1 MEFYKRVLKLH
12 HFRNLGRKSP
22 TELLLNS
29 SFEKHGGLVIL
40 VGENNVG
47 KSNVLEALT
56 IFNDADIKLCSEED
70 YFKNHKKDTL
80 LSLEEETILDRKITG
95 FSCVDLKI
103 QTKEVNK
110 GLKELSKTLISYPFE
125 KHVEALGEQ
134 CNNSVY
140 IPTNNNDY
148 SKICTLVSNF
158 INLITSYNSLGL
170 FLHFYKEKLKL
181 SEFVTEYANATN
193 NLFFKEL
200 IKHVSGN
207 SEWIKNFCQCIK
219 EIIKHNTP
227 DKKYNTD
234 EFFVMRQHKQNQLAK
249 IYSCF
254 KKLSEGEIKP
264 KDVEY
269 ILKKLEELDKIFKTT
284 DFTKFTPKTEALL
297 NEQSQEKLS
306 EFVKEMI
313 EKIDEKYPINENFK
327 QQFRTFRLNIGNLK
341 KEIKNSL
348 KNLDKIGED
357 FERKKERLIR
367 EIENDCKNQKV
378 LKFNY
383 DVLLDNIQQ
392 ICKNYI
398 ASHAVNDVSKDI
410 KSMMCQLYLKKIDLL
425 VNSEIEQYRYNDF
438 LESARKFLWEDI
450 KTLDEKSGVHLFPKN
465 IGEIKDKFE
474 TNKEKFKQS
483 KNYSEFAEYCRE
495 CNPYTA
501 FQNLKN
507 KVQFPLSGGLSY
519 KSYKLVPTM
528 KEYKEPKIT
537 DNDFKAVLFT
547 CIDYS
552 SLSEFDQWDWFF
564 RNSLF
569 RKMDFHPNAI
579 WNFFG
584 SILKD
589 GQALQII
596 MFDKN
601 NDLVIYDSEK
611 SFNIPKKYLQEID
624 QELLKEI
631 RQSKHLFP
639 IEVKRKYNNNVCQF
653 EFFKKDT
660 SHLLFKVNFTE
671 ILENLAEILEY
682 NMQLKIDSLITKEFN
697 KLLAI
702 AEDSSQNSYQLKIH
716 VRHNNKFYDYSKKS
730 TAYEIKLEIH
740 DCRKSHDHNEPI
752 ILSQQST
759 GFQWA
764 FNFMFG
770 FLYNVGSDFS
780 FNKNIIYVMDE
791 PATHLSVP
799 ARKEFRRF
807 LKEYAHKNHVTFVL
821 ATHDPFLVDTD
832 HLDEIRIV
840 EKETEGSVIKNHFN
854 YPLNNAGKD
863 SDALDKIKRSL
874 GVGQHVFHNP
884 QKHRIIFV
892 EGITDYC
899 YLSAFKLYFNER
911 EYKDNP
917 IPFTFLPISGLKNNP
932 NDMEETIKKLCKLD
946 NHPIVLTDDDRKCVF
961 NQKATSERFK
971 KANEEMHDPIRILQL
986 SKCDENFKQIED
998 CFSANDRKKYAK
1010 NKQMEL
1016 AMAFKTRLLYGE
1028 KDDVVSEETKKN
1040 FLKLFEWIKKEC
1052 NNPTIKKEY
1061 IKFDYNT
1068 PRIIIERILMFKK
1081 MCLSLIAISGV
1092 CVGAKDLDFKLD
1104 YRATGGKLMGK
1115 MTDSSLLSI
1124 TSMNDEPVVIKNLI
1138 VNRGNSCEAT
1148 KKVEPK
1154 LGDKFKKE
1162 KLFDHEL
1169 KYSQQIFYRLDCKP
1183 NQLLEVKIITDKGE
1197 YYHKF
1202 SK

>member
-22 TELLLNS
+22 TGLLLNS

-56 IFNDADIKLCSEED
+56 IFNDADVKLCSEEY

-80 LSLEEETILDRKITG
+80 LSLEEEAILDHKITD
-95 FSCVDLKI
+95 FSCMDLRI
-103 QTKEVNK
+103 QSKEVNK
-110 GLKELSKTLISYPFE
+110 GLKELSKTLIVYPFS
-125 KHVEALGEQ
+125 AFIGEF
-134 CNNSVY
+134 
-140 IPTNNNDY
+140 I
-148 SKICTLVSNF
+148 KLVM
-158 INLITSYNSLGL
+158 SYGILDS
-170 FLHFYKEKLKL
+170 FLKFYKEKLKL
-181 SEFVTEYANATN
+181 SAFATRQAD
-193 NLFFKEL
+193 NLLFKKL
-200 IKHVSGN
+200 IKHLSGN
-207 SEWIKNFCQCIK
+207 NQLVKNFCQCIR
-219 EIIKHNTP
+219 EIIE
-227 DKKYNTD
+227 YNAPNK
-234 EFFVMRQHKQNQLAK
+234 EYKPNQFFIIGKGKQKQLAK
-249 IYSCF
+249 IYSHF
-254 KKLSEGEIKP
+254 KKLSEGKIKP
-264 KDVEY
+264 QNES
-269 ILKKLEELDKIFKTT
+269 ILKKLKSLDEIFKTT
-284 DFTKFTPKTEALL
+284 DSNTKSTPDTEI
-297 NEQSQEKLS
+297 KDII
-306 EFVKEMI
+306 KE
-313 EKIDEKYPINENFK
+313 IDEKYPINENFK
-327 QQFRTFRLNIGNLK
+327 QQFKEFESNIKKHDEKKNFEQK
-341 KEIKNSL
+341 KESWIK
-348 KNLDKIGED
+348 
-357 FERKKERLIR
+357 
-367 EIENDCKNQKV
+367 EIENDCKNECNSEEEPEYKINDL
-378 LKFNY
+378 LK
-383 DVLLDNIQQ
+383 NIQQ

-398 ASHAVNDVSKDI
+398 ESHAVNDVSKDI
-410 KSMMCQLYLKKIDLL
+410 KYMMCQFYLKQIDLL
-425 VNSEIEQYRYNDF
+425 VNSEIVRYRYSNLF
-438 LESARKFLWEDI
+438 EPIQRSLWESI
-450 KTLDEKSGVHLFPKN
+450 KILDNESGIYLFPKN

-474 TNKEKFKQS
+474 ANKEKFKQS
-483 KNYSEFAEYCRE
+483 KNYSEFAEYYRE

-501 FQNLKN
+501 FNFHLN
-507 KVQFPLSGGLSY
+507 NGLSHQFDEF
-519 KSYKLVPTM
+519 VPTM
-528 KEYKEPKIT
+528 KEYKELKIT
-537 DNDFKAVLFT
+537 DNDFKTALFT
-547 CIDYS
+547 CINYS
-552 SLSEFDQWDWFF
+552 SLSEFDHSDWFF

-569 RKMDFHPNAI
+569 RKMDFHPNSI

-584 SILKD
+584 RILKD

-596 MFDKN
+596 IFDKN
-601 NDLVIYDSEK
+601 NDLEIYSIYNK
-611 SFNIPKKYLQEID
+611 LFNIPKKYLQERD
-624 QELLKEI
+624 QKEI
-631 RQSKHLFP
+631 KRSKYLST
-639 IEVKRKYNNNVCQF
+639 EVKGECNNNVCQF

-660 SHLLFKVNFTE
+660 SHLLFKISFTE

-840 EKETEGSVIKNHFN
+840 EKETEGSAIKNHFN

-911 EYKDNP
+911 EYKNNP

-932 NDMEETIKKLCKLD
+932 NKMKETIQKLCELD
-946 NHPIVLTDDDRKCVF
+946 NNPIVLTDDDRKCVF
-961 NQKATSERFK
+961 NQQATSERFK
-971 KANEEMHDPIRILQL
+971 RANKYLGNPITILQL
-986 SKCDENFKQIED
+986 SDCDRHFKQIED
-998 CFSANDRKKYAK
+998 CFSANDRRKYAG
-1010 NKQMEL
+1010 NKRMEL
-1016 AMAFKTRLLYGE
+1016 AMAFKTRLLYGGEDAIE
-1028 KDDVVSEETKKN
+1028 KQTKRN
-1040 FLKLFEWIKKEC
+1040 FLKLFKWI
-1052 NNPTIKKEY
+1052 
-1061 IKFDYNT
+1061 
-1068 PRIIIERILMFKK
+1068 
-1081 MCLSLIAISGV
+1081 AW
-1092 CVGAKDLDFKLD
+1092 
-1104 YRATGGKLMGK
+1104 ATNL
-1115 MTDSSLLSI
+1115 
-1124 TSMNDEPVVIKNLI
+1124 IKN
-1138 VNRGNSCEAT
+1138 
-1148 KKVEPK
+1148 
-1154 LGDKFKKE
+1154 
-1162 KLFDHEL
+1162 
-1169 KYSQQIFYRLDCKP
+1169 
-1183 NQLLEVKIITDKGE
+1183 
-1197 YYHKF
+1197 
-1202 SK
+1202 

>member
-12 HFRNLGRKSP
+12 QFRNLGRKSP
-22 TELLLNS
+22 TKLLLNS
-29 SFEKHGGLVIL
+29 SFEKHGGLVVL

-56 IFNDADIKLCSEED
+56 IFNDADVKLCSEND
-70 YFKNHKKDTL
+70 CFKAHEKDSL
-80 LSLEEETILDRKITG
+80 LSLEEEAILDHKITG
-95 FSCVDLKI
+95 FSCMDLKI
-103 QTKEVNK
+103 RTEEIGE

-134 CNNSVY
+134 CSNSVY

-148 SKICTLVSNF
+148 SNICTLVSDF

-181 SEFVTEYANATN
+181 SELVTKYADATN

-219 EIIKHNTP
+219 KIIKRNTP

-234 EFFVMRQHKQNQLAK
+234 EFFVMGQHKQNQLAK

-264 KDVEY
+264 QNED
-269 ILKKLEELDKIFKTT
+269 ILKKLKSLDEIFKTT
-284 DFTKFTPKTEALL
+284 DFTKFTPETE
-297 NEQSQEKLS
+297 
-306 EFVKEMI
+306 VKDIIKE
-313 EKIDEKYPINENFK
+313 IDEKYPINENFK

-341 KEIKNSL
+341 KKIKNSL
-348 KNLDKIGED
+348 KYLEKTRED

-398 ASHAVNDVSKDI
+398 ASHVVSDESKDI

-474 TNKEKFKQS
+474 ANKEKVKQS
-483 KNYSEFAEYCRE
+483 KNYFEFAEYCRE

-501 FQNLKN
+501 FQNLRN
-507 KVQFPLSGGLSY
+507 KVQFPLSGGLSHQFDE
-519 KSYKLVPTM
+519 LVPTM

-552 SLSEFDQWDWFF
+552 SPSEFDQWDWFF

-611 SFNIPKKYLQEID
+611 SFNIPEKYLQEID
-624 QELLKEI
+624 QESLKEI

-671 ILENLAEILEY
+671 ILESLAEIMEY

-702 AEDSSQNSYQLKIH
+702 AQDSPQNSYQLKIR
-716 VRHNNKFYDYSKKS
+716 VRHNNKLPREKY

-770 FLYNVGSDFS
+770 FLYNVGSNFS

-791 PATHLSVP
+791 PATPLSVP
-799 ARKEFRRF
+799 ARKEFRKF
-807 LKEYAHKNHVTFVL
+807 LKEYAHKNHVTLVV

-854 YPLNNAGKD
+854 YPLNNASKD

-911 EYKDNP
+911 EFKDNP
-917 IPFTFLPISGLKNNP
+917 IPFTFLPISGLKKESD
-932 NDMEETIKKLCKLD
+932 DMKETIQKLCELD
-946 NHPIVLTDDDRKCVF
+946 NHPIVLTDDDRKCDSD
-961 NQKATSERFK
+961 QKATSERFK
-971 KANEEMHDPIRILQL
+971 RANEDLGNPITILQL
-986 SKCDENFKQIED
+986 SDCDRHFKQIED

-1016 AMAFKTRLLYGE
+1016 AMAFKTRLLYSG
-1028 KDDVVSEETKKN
+1028 KDDVMSEETKEN
-1040 FLKLFEWIKKEC
+1040 FKKLFEWIKKEC

-1068 PRIIIERILMFKK
+1068 PQIL
-1081 MCLSLIAISGV
+1081 
-1092 CVGAKDLDFKLD
+1092 
-1104 YRATGGKLMGK
+1104 
-1115 MTDSSLLSI
+1115 
-1124 TSMNDEPVVIKNLI
+1124 
-1138 VNRGNSCEAT
+1138 
-1148 KKVEPK
+1148 
-1154 LGDKFKKE
+1154 
-1162 KLFDHEL
+1162 
-1169 KYSQQIFYRLDCKP
+1169 
-1183 NQLLEVKIITDKGE
+1183 
-1197 YYHKF
+1197 
-1202 SK
+1202 

>member
-1 MEFYKRVLKLH
+1 MR
-12 HFRNLGRKSP
+12 G
-22 TELLLNS
+22 
-29 SFEKHGGLVIL
+29 FEDP
-40 VGENNVG
+40 N
-47 KSNVLEALT
+47 
-56 IFNDADIKLCSEED
+56 
-70 YFKNHKKDTL
+70 
-80 LSLEEETILDRKITG
+80 
-95 FSCVDLKI
+95 
-103 QTKEVNK
+103 
-110 GLKELSKTLISYPFE
+110 LKELSKILISYPF
-125 KHVEALGEQ
+125 
-134 CNNSVY
+134 SVF
-140 IPTNNNDY
+140 
-148 SKICTLVSNF
+148 VGGF
-158 INLITSYNSLGL
+158 INLIMSYGILDS
-170 FLHFYKEKLKL
+170 FLKFYKEKLKL
-181 SEFVTEYANATN
+181 SELVTKYADATN
-193 NLFFKEL
+193 NLLFKEL

-219 EIIKHNTP
+219 EIIKRNTP

-234 EFFVMRQHKQNQLAK
+234 EFFVMGQHKQNQLAK
-249 IYSCF
+249 IYSYF
-254 KKLSEGEIKP
+254 KKLSEKEIKP
-264 KDVEY
+264 QNED
-269 ILKKLEELDKIFKTT
+269 ILKKLKSLDEIFKTT
-284 DFTKFTPKTEALL
+284 DFTKFTPDTEI
-297 NEQSQEKLS
+297 KDIT
-306 EFVKEMI
+306 KE
-313 EKIDEKYPINENFK
+313 IDEKYPISENFK
-327 QQFRTFRLNIGNLK
+327 RQFRTFRSNIISLK

-348 KNLDKIGED
+348 KYLEKTRED
-357 FERKKERLIR
+357 FKRKKERLIR

-398 ASHAVNDVSKDI
+398 ASHVVNDVSKDI

-425 VNSEIEQYRYNDF
+425 VNSEIVRYRYSNLF
-438 LESARKFLWEDI
+438 ESTRKSLWENI
-450 KTLDEKSGVHLFPKN
+450 KTLDNESGIHLFPKN

-483 KNYSEFAEYCRE
+483 KNVSEFAEYCRE

-501 FQNLKN
+501 FQNLRN

-519 KSYKLVPTM
+519 KSYKLVPIM
-528 KEYKEPKIT
+528 KKYKEPKIT

-552 SLSEFDQWDWFF
+552 SPSEFDQSDWFF

-579 WNFFG
+579 WNTSG
-584 SILKD
+584 NILNYKNFD
-589 GQALQII
+589 QKNLKYEQALGI

-601 NDLVIYDSEK
+601 NDLKIYSIYNK
-611 SFNIPKKYLQEID
+611 SFVIPKKYLQEID
-624 QELLKEI
+624 QESLKEI

-639 IEVKRKYNNNVCQF
+639 IEVKRKYNNNVCQL
-653 EFFKKDT
+653 EFFNDK
-660 SHLLFKVNFTE
+660 SSLLFKVNFTE

-697 KLLAI
+697 ELLAI
-702 AEDSSQNSYQLKIH
+702 AEDSSQDSYQLKIH

-740 DCRKSHDHNEPI
+740 DCRKSDNQNEPI

-770 FLYNVGSDFS
+770 FLYNAGSNFS
-780 FNKNIIYVMDE
+780 LNKNIIYVMDE
-791 PATHLSVP
+791 PATPLSVP

-840 EKETEGSVIKNHFN
+840 EKETEGSAIKNHFN
-854 YPLNNAGKD
+854 YPLDDAGKD

-911 EYKDNP
+911 EFKDNP

-932 NDMEETIKKLCKLD
+932 NDMEETIKKLCELD

-971 KANEEMHDPIRILQL
+971 RANEEMHDPITILQL
-986 SKCDENFKQIED
+986 SDCDRHFKQIED
-998 CFSANDRKKYAK
+998 CFSTNDRKKYAK
-1010 NKQMEL
+1010 NKRMEL
-1016 AMAFKTRLLYGE
+1016 AMAFKTKLLYGGKDAVE
-1028 KDDVVSEETKKN
+1028 KQTKRN
-1040 FLKLFEWIKKEC
+1040 FLKLFKWI
-1052 NNPTIKKEY
+1052 
-1061 IKFDYNT
+1061 
-1068 PRIIIERILMFKK
+1068 
-1081 MCLSLIAISGV
+1081 AW
-1092 CVGAKDLDFKLD
+1092 
-1104 YRATGGKLMGK
+1104 ATNL
-1115 MTDSSLLSI
+1115 
-1124 TSMNDEPVVIKNLI
+1124 IKN
-1138 VNRGNSCEAT
+1138 
-1148 KKVEPK
+1148 
-1154 LGDKFKKE
+1154 
-1162 KLFDHEL
+1162 
-1169 KYSQQIFYRLDCKP
+1169 
-1183 NQLLEVKIITDKGE
+1183 
-1197 YYHKF
+1197 
-1202 SK
+1202 

>member
-1 MEFYKRVLKLH
+1 MKLHKRVLKLH
-12 HFRNLGRKSP
+12 HFRNLGKNSP
-22 TELLLNS
+22 AELLLNS

-47 KSNVLEALT
+47 KSNVLEAST
-56 IFNDADIKLCSEED
+56 IFNDADVKLCSKED
-70 YFKNHKKDTL
+70 YFKAHEKDSL
-80 LSLEEETILDRKITG
+80 LSLEEERIFDHKITG

-103 QTKEVNK
+103 QSKEVNK
-110 GLKELSKTLISYPFE
+110 GLKKLSKTLISYPFE

-134 CNNSVY
+134 CSNFVS
-140 IPTNNNDY
+140 IPINNNDY
-148 SKICTLVSNF
+148 SNICTFVSDF
-158 INLITSYNSLGL
+158 INLIASYNLLES
-170 FLHFYKEKLKL
+170 FLDFYKDKLKL
-181 SEFVTEYANATN
+181 SELVTEYANATN
-193 NLFFKEL
+193 NLLFKKL
-200 IKHVSGN
+200 IKHLSGN
-207 SEWIKNFCQCIK
+207 NKLVKNFCQYIR
-219 EIIKHNTP
+219 EIIE
-227 DKKYNTD
+227 YNAPNK
-234 EFFVMRQHKQNQLAK
+234 EYKPNQFFIMGKGKQKQLSE
-249 IYSCF
+249 IYSRF
-254 KKLSEGEIKP
+254 KELSEGKIKP
-264 KDVEY
+264 QNEY
-269 ILKKLEELDKIFKTT
+269 ILKKLEALDEIFKTT
-284 DFTKFTPKTEALL
+284 DSNTKFTPKTEALL

-313 EKIDEKYPINENFK
+313 EKIDEKYPISENFK

-341 KEIKNSL
+341 KKIKNSL
-348 KNLDKIGED
+348 KYLDKIRED

-474 TNKEKFKQS
+474 ANKEKVKQS
-483 KNYSEFAEYCRE
+483 KNYFEFAEYCRE

-519 KSYKLVPTM
+519 KSYKLVPIM
-528 KEYKEPKIT
+528 KEYKDLKIT
-537 DNDFKAVLFT
+537 DNDLKTVLFT

-552 SLSEFDQWDWFF
+552 SPSEFDQWDWFF

-569 RKMDFHPNAI
+569 RKIDFHPNAI

-611 SFNIPKKYLQEID
+611 SFNIPEKYLQEID

-697 KLLAI
+697 RLLAI
-702 AEDSSQNSYQLKIH
+702 AEDSSQDSYQLKIR
-716 VRHNNKFYDYSKKS
+716 VRHNNKLPREKS

-740 DCRKSHDHNEPI
+740 DCRKSDNQKPI

-770 FLYNVGSDFS
+770 FLYNWGSHFS
-780 FNKNIIYVMDE
+780 LNENIIYVMDE

-799 ARKEFRRF
+799 ARKEFRKF

-840 EKETEGSVIKNHFN
+840 ETEDSVIKNHFN
-854 YPLNNAGKD
+854 YPLNNAIKD

-899 YLSAFKLYFNER
+899 YLSAFKLYFNKHNPQF
-911 EYKDNP
+911 KDNP

-932 NDMEETIKKLCKLD
+932 NKMKETIQKLCELD
-946 NHPIVLTDDDRKCVF
+946 NNPIVLTDDDRKC
-961 NQKATSERFK
+961 NSDQKAKSEEFK
-971 KANEEMHDPIRILQL
+971 KANEEMHDPITILQL

-1016 AMAFKTRLLYGE
+1016 AMAFKTRLLYDGE
-1028 KDDVVSEETKKN
+1028 DAVEKQTKRN
-1040 FLKLFEWIKKEC
+1040 FLKLFKWV
-1052 NNPTIKKEY
+1052 
-1061 IKFDYNT
+1061 
-1068 PRIIIERILMFKK
+1068 
-1081 MCLSLIAISGV
+1081 AW
-1092 CVGAKDLDFKLD
+1092 
-1104 YRATGGKLMGK
+1104 ATNL
-1115 MTDSSLLSI
+1115 
-1124 TSMNDEPVVIKNLI
+1124 IKN
-1138 VNRGNSCEAT
+1138 
-1148 KKVEPK
+1148 
-1154 LGDKFKKE
+1154 
-1162 KLFDHEL
+1162 
-1169 KYSQQIFYRLDCKP
+1169 
-1183 NQLLEVKIITDKGE
+1183 
-1197 YYHKF
+1197 
-1202 SK
+1202 

>member
-1 MEFYKRVLKLH
+1 MKFYKRVLKLH
-12 HFRNLGRKSP
+12 QFRNLGKNSP
-22 TELLLNS
+22 AKLLLNS

-56 IFNDADIKLCSEED
+56 IFNDADVKLCNEED
-70 YFKNHKKDTL
+70 YFKPHEKDSL
-80 LSLEEETILDRKITG
+80 LSLEEETILDHKITG
-95 FSCVDLKI
+95 FSCVDLRI
-103 QTKEVNK
+103 QSKEISCN
-110 GLKELSKTLISYPFE
+110 LKELSKTLISYPFC
-125 KHVEALGEQ
+125 VFIGG
-134 CNNSVY
+134 
-140 IPTNNNDY
+140 
-148 SKICTLVSNF
+148 F
-158 INLITSYNSLGL
+158 INLIMSYGVLDS
-170 FLHFYKEKLKL
+170 FLKSYKEKLKL
-181 SEFVTEYANATN
+181 STFSTRQAN
-193 NLFFKEL
+193 NLLFKKL
-200 IKHVSGN
+200 IKHLSGN
-207 SEWIKNFCQCIK
+207 NQLVKNFCQYIR
-219 EIIKHNTP
+219 EIIE
-227 DKKYNTD
+227 YNAPNK
-234 EFFVMRQHKQNQLAK
+234 EYKPNHFFIMGKNRQNQLAET
-249 IYSCF
+249 YSRF
-254 KKLSEGEIKP
+254 KELSENEIKNK
-264 KDVEY
+264 KDVKY
-269 ILKKLEELDKIFKTT
+269 ISNKIKSLDEIFKTT
-284 DFTKFTPKTEALL
+284 DFTKFTLETE
-297 NEQSQEKLS
+297 
-306 EFVKEMI
+306 VKDI
-313 EKIDEKYPINENFK
+313 IKKIDEKYPINENFK
-327 QQFRTFRLNIGNLK
+327 KQFEEFESNVKHLNEIRENFERNK
-341 KEIKNSL
+341 ESWIKEI
-348 KNLDKIGED
+348 G
-357 FERKKERLIR
+357 
-367 EIENDCKNQKV
+367 NDCKNQKV
-378 LKFNY
+378 LEFNY

-392 ICKNYI
+392 ICKKYI

-425 VNSEIEQYRYNDF
+425 VNSEIVRYRYSNLF
-438 LESARKFLWEDI
+438 ESTRKSLWENI
-450 KTLDEKSGVHLFPKN
+450 KTLDNESGIHLFPKN

-474 TNKEKFKQS
+474 ANKEKVKQS
-483 KNYSEFAEYCRE
+483 KNYFEFAEYCRE

-501 FQNLKN
+501 FQNLRN

-547 CIDYS
+547 LFDYS
-552 SLSEFDQWDWFF
+552 SPSEFDQSDWFF

-611 SFNIPKKYLQEID
+611 SFNIPEKYLQEID
-624 QELLKEI
+624 QESLKEI

-639 IEVKRKYNNNVCQF
+639 IEVKRKYNNNNVWQL
-653 EFFKKDT
+653 EFLNDKN
-660 SHLLFKVNFTE
+660 SLLFKVNFTE

-682 NMQLKIDSLITKEFN
+682 NMQLKIDSSIAKEFN
-697 KLLAI
+697 ELLAI
-702 AEDSSQNSYQLKIH
+702 DQDSPQDSYQLKIH

-740 DCRKSHDHNEPI
+740 DCRKSDNQNEPI

-770 FLYNVGSDFS
+770 FLYNVGSHFS
-780 FNKNIIYVMDE
+780 FNHNIIYVMDE
-791 PATHLSVP
+791 PATPLSVP

-899 YLSAFKLYFNER
+899 YLSAFKLYFNKR
-911 EYKDNP
+911 EFKENP
-917 IPFTFLPISGLKNNP
+917 FYFTFLPISGLKNNP
-932 NDMEETIKKLCKLD
+932 NDMKETIQKLCELD
-946 NHPIVLTDDDRKCVF
+946 NNPIVLTDDDRKCDSD
-961 NQKATSERFK
+961 QKATSERFK
-971 KANEEMHDPIRILQL
+971 NANEEMHDPIRILQL
-986 SKCDENFKQIED
+986 SDCDRHFKQIED

-1016 AMAFKTRLLYGE
+1016 GMAFKTRLLYSG
-1028 KDDVVSEETKKN
+1028 KDDVVSEETKEN
-1040 FLKLFEWIKKEC
+1040 FKKLFEWIKKEC

-1068 PRIIIERILMFKK
+1068 PQIL
-1081 MCLSLIAISGV
+1081 
-1092 CVGAKDLDFKLD
+1092 
-1104 YRATGGKLMGK
+1104 
-1115 MTDSSLLSI
+1115 
-1124 TSMNDEPVVIKNLI
+1124 
-1138 VNRGNSCEAT
+1138 
-1148 KKVEPK
+1148 
-1154 LGDKFKKE
+1154 
-1162 KLFDHEL
+1162 
-1169 KYSQQIFYRLDCKP
+1169 
-1183 NQLLEVKIITDKGE
+1183 
-1197 YYHKF
+1197 
-1202 SK
+1202 

>member
-12 HFRNLGRKSP
+12 HFRNLGRNSA

-47 KSNVLEALT
+47 KSNVLEALKA
-56 IFNDADIKLCSEED
+56 FNDTDIKLCNEND
-70 YFKNHKKDTL
+70 YFKAHESEDAV
-80 LSLEEETILDRKITG
+80 LSLEEETILDHKITD

-103 QTKEVNK
+103 QSKEISCN
-110 GLKELSKTLISYPFE
+110 LKELSKTLISYPFC
-125 KHVEALGEQ
+125 VFIGG
-134 CNNSVY
+134 
-140 IPTNNNDY
+140 
-148 SKICTLVSNF
+148 F
-158 INLITSYNSLGL
+158 INLIMSYGILDS
-170 FLHFYKEKLKL
+170 FLKFYKEKLKL
-181 SEFVTEYANATN
+181 SAFSTRQAN
-193 NLFFKEL
+193 NLLFKKL
-200 IKHVSGN
+200 IKHLSGN
-207 SEWIKNFCQCIK
+207 NQLVKNFCQYIR
-219 EIIKHNTP
+219 EIIE
-227 DKKYNTD
+227 YNAPNK
-234 EFFVMRQHKQNQLAK
+234 EYKPNHFFIMGQNRQKQLAETYSRLKRLNERK
-249 IYSCF
+249 I
-254 KKLSEGEIKP
+254 EP
-264 KDVEY
+264 KDVKSV
-269 ILKKLEELDKIFKTT
+269 LKDMPQKVKTLDEIFRTT
-284 DFTKFTPKTEALL
+284 DFDEKFAPKIKVLQ
-297 NEQSQEKLS
+297 NEQSQEIPS
-306 EFVKEMI
+306 ELIKDII
-313 EKIDEKYPINENFK
+313 EEIDEKYPINENFK
-327 QQFRTFRLNIGNLK
+327 KQFEEFESNVKHLN
-341 KEIKNSL
+341 EMRKN
-348 KNLDKIGED
+348 
-357 FERKKERLIR
+357 FERKKESLIR
-367 EIENDCKNQKV
+367 EIEYYCKNQKT

-398 ASHAVNDVSKDI
+398 ASHVVSDESKDI
-410 KSMMCQLYLKKIDLL
+410 KSMMCQFYLKQIDLL
-425 VNSEIEQYRYNDF
+425 FNSEIVRYRYSNLF
-438 LESARKFLWEDI
+438 ESTRKSLWENI

-474 TNKEKFKQS
+474 ANKEKVKQS
-483 KNYSEFAEYCRE
+483 KNYFEFAEYCRE

-501 FQNLKN
+501 FQNLRN

-537 DNDFKAVLFT
+537 DNDFKTALFT

-552 SLSEFDQWDWFF
+552 SPSEFNQSDWFF

-584 SILKD
+584 RILKD
-589 GQALQII
+589 GQALEII
-596 MFDKN
+596 IFDKN
-601 NDLVIYDSEK
+601 NDLVIYNSEK

-624 QELLKEI
+624 QKEI
-631 RQSKHLFP
+631 RQSKYLST
-639 IEVKRKYNNNVCQF
+639 EVKGECDNNVCQL

-682 NMQLKIDSLITKEFN
+682 NMQLKIDSSIAKEFN
-697 KLLAI
+697 ELLAI
-702 AEDSSQNSYQLKIH
+702 AEDSPQDSYQLKIH
-716 VRHNNKFYDYSKKS
+716 VRHNNKLSEEKEY
-730 TAYEIKLEIH
+730 TAYEIKLEVY
-740 DCRKSHDHNEPI
+740 DCRKSHEQNKLV

-770 FLYNVGSDFS
+770 FLYNWGSHFS
-780 FNKNIIYVMDE
+780 LNKNIIYVMDE

-799 ARKEFRRF
+799 ARREFRRF

-854 YPLNNAGKD
+854 YPLNNASKD

-899 YLSAFKLYFNER
+899 YLSTFKLYFNER
-911 EYKDNP
+911 EFKDNP
-917 IPFTFLPISGLKNNP
+917 FYFTFLPISGLKKESNE
-932 NDMEETIKKLCKLD
+932 MKETIQKLCELD
-946 NHPIVLTDDDRKCVF
+946 NNPIVLIDDDRKCVF

-971 KANEEMHDPIRILQL
+971 KANEDFGNPITILQL

-1010 NKQMEL
+1010 NKRMEL
-1016 AMAFKTRLLYGE
+1016 AMAFKTRLLYSGE
-1028 KDDVVSEETKKN
+1028 DAIEKQTKRN
-1040 FLKLFEWIKKEC
+1040 FLKLFKWI
-1052 NNPTIKKEY
+1052 
-1061 IKFDYNT
+1061 
-1068 PRIIIERILMFKK
+1068 
-1081 MCLSLIAISGV
+1081 AW
-1092 CVGAKDLDFKLD
+1092 
-1104 YRATGGKLMGK
+1104 ATNL
-1115 MTDSSLLSI
+1115 
-1124 TSMNDEPVVIKNLI
+1124 IKN
-1138 VNRGNSCEAT
+1138 
-1148 KKVEPK
+1148 
-1154 LGDKFKKE
+1154 
-1162 KLFDHEL
+1162 
-1169 KYSQQIFYRLDCKP
+1169 
-1183 NQLLEVKIITDKGE
+1183 
-1197 YYHKF
+1197 
-1202 SK
+1202 